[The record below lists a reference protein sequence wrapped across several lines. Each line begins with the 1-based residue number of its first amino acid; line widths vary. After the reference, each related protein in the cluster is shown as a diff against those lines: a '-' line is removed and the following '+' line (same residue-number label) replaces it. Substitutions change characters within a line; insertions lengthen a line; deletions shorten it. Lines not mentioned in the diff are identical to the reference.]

1 MHMTDWFD
9 NNHSQSENNPE
20 SENKETNST
29 EKKDTNPPAA
39 GWSSPESQSRWS
51 SDSDTTN
58 SSWNSSP
65 NTETPSENTSNPN
78 DTTYRY
84 GVNAPNP
91 VPKGDSSSS
100 SYGSYNTPNGS
111 GAGGSYQPQGNYDP
125 YGWQRY
131 QQNQQPVQP
140 GQQPKPP
147 KKKKNGT
154 TVAIAVLSVV
164 CATTIILSAV
174 LLAKTFSDKGLKQS
188 ASGST
193 TSQDSAVTNSTE
205 NTNAPSLQISS
216 DADDATGLTTRD
228 IVAKNL
234 NSTVVI
240 TTYTNSSS
248 SIYNFGT
255 NSNSS
260 SGSGSSA
267 SGTATGIIWTADGY
281 IITNYHVVVNED
293 TGKQY
298 DRIDVETHD
307 GTVYQNAQVVGAD
320 QYTDLAV
327 IKISAANLSTASFGD
342 SATLQ
347 LGDKV
352 VAIGNAGGLNWTTTQ
367 GIVSGLARD
376 VYEDTGYQ
384 IKCLQIDAAINPGNS
399 GGPLLNSQGQVVGI
413 NSAKIVASGY
423 EGLGF
428 SIPIDEAQTIIND
441 LVKYGYVKGRVEL
454 GISGQTISQ
463 PGYQGFQIKSISSD
477 SGLNGT
483 NAQVGDII
491 QKVDGTA
498 VTDYSTLHTELAK
511 HSIGDT
517 VELTLMRVDTR
528 TGSSSTF
535 TVKCKL
541 GESK

>member
-1 MHMTDWFD
+1 MTDWFD
-9 NNHSQSENNPE
+9 HNQSQSENTPE
-20 SENKETNST
+20 SQNTPETDPA
-29 EKKDTNPPAA
+29 EKKDTNSSAS
-39 GWSSPESQSRWS
+39 GWSTPDSQSRWS
-51 SDSDTTN
+51 SDSGTAD
-58 SSWNSSP
+58 SSWNPTPAS
-65 NTETPSENTSNPN
+65 ETPADSDSNQN

-91 VPKGDSSSS
+91 VPKNDG
-100 SYGSYNTPNGS
+100 YTPPAYNSYNSPASGS
-111 GAGGSYQPQGNYDP
+111 GAGNGYQPQGNYDP

-131 QQNQQPVQP
+131 QQNPQTGKPA
-140 GQQPKPP
+140 KPP
-147 KKKKNGT
+147 RKKRSGT

-164 CATTIILSAV
+164 CATTILLSAV

-188 ASGST
+188 SSGTS
-193 TSQDSAVTNSTE
+193 TSQDSNVTNSTE
-205 NTNAPSLQISS
+205 NANAPSLQISS
-216 DADDATGLTTRD
+216 DADDATGLSTRD

-255 NSNSS
+255 NNSNDSS
-260 SGSGSSA
+260 NSA

-281 IITNYHVVVNED
+281 IITNYHVVVNEN
-293 TGKQY
+293 TGKAY

-307 GTVYQNAQVVGAD
+307 GTDYQNAQVIGAD

-327 IKISAANLSTASFGD
+327 IKISAANLSPATFGD
-342 SATLQ
+342 SSTLQ

-399 GGPLLNSQGQVVGI
+399 GGPLMNSEGQVVGI

-428 SIPIDEAQTIIND
+428 SIPINEAKTIIND
-441 LVKYGYVKGRVEL
+441 LATYGYVKGRVAL
-454 GISGQTISQ
+454 GISGRTISQ
-463 PGYQGFQIKSISSD
+463 PGYEGFQIESITSD

-491 QKVDGTA
+491 TKVDGTA
-498 VTDYSTLHTELAK
+498 VTDYSTLHAELAK
-511 HSIGDT
+511 HSVGDT

-528 TGSSSTF
+528 TGTSSTL

-541 GESK
+541 SEQK